1 MSLKLEVNKLY
12 EKTQEELNALKFSLN
27 EKKRTIKIERE
38 IAKNTLRVVEK
49 ELSDIEDKLKR
60 ISQENIRREDIAET
74 KTMIGEKEK
83 NIDGFNL
90 LSEDE
95 LSVIAKNM
103 NKTDYRK
110 YGAPRWLDLENIIK
124 TVVEMK
130 KSYPNFTL
138 TNLDI
143 GGQIDT
149 LPPKTFY
156 RYEFT
161 DECDRTFKT

>member
-27 EKKRTIKIERE
+27 EKKRTIKFERE

-130 KSYPNFTL
+130 NSYPKFY
-138 TNLDI
+138 
-143 GGQIDT
+143 ID
-149 LPPKTFY
+149 KFRY
-156 RYEFT
+156 RWT
-161 DECDRTFKT
+161 D

>member
-1 MSLKLEVNKLY
+1 MDMNPLY
-12 EKTQEELNALKFSLN
+12 EKTQEELNALTISLN
-27 EKKRTIKIERE
+27 EKKRIIKIERE
-38 IAKNTLRVVEK
+38 KAQNSLRLVEK
-49 ELSDIEDKLKR
+49 ELSDIENKLKR
-60 ISQENIRREDIAET
+60 ISQENIRRENIAES
-74 KTMIGEKEK
+74 KIMIGEKEK

>member
-1 MSLKLEVNKLY
+1 MDMNPLY
-12 EKTQEELNALKFSLN
+12 EKTQEELNALTISLN
-27 EKKRTIKIERE
+27 EKKRIIKIERE
-38 IAKNTLRVVEK
+38 IAKNSLRLVEK
-49 ELSDIEDKLKR
+49 ELSDIENKLKR
-60 ISQENIRREDIAET
+60 ISQENIRRENIAES
-74 KTMIGEKEK
+74 KIMIGEKEK

>member
-1 MSLKLEVNKLY
+1 MNMNPLY
-12 EKTQEELNALKFSLN
+12 EKTQEELNDLHDALN

-38 IAKNTLRVVEK
+38 IAKNALRIVEK
-49 ELSDIEDKLKR
+49 ELSDIEDKIKR
-60 ISQENIRREDIAET
+60 ILQENVRRKDIAES

-95 LSVIAKNM
+95 LSIIAKNM

-110 YGAPRWLDLENIIK
+110 YGVPRWMDLENIIK

-130 KSYPNFTL
+130 NSYPKFTL

-149 LPPKTFY
+149 MPPETFY

-161 DECDRTFKT
+161 DDNDRTFKT

>member
-1 MSLKLEVNKLY
+1 MNPLY
-12 EKTQEELNALKFSLN
+12 EKTQEELNALNISLN
-27 EKKRTIKIERE
+27 EKKRNIKIERE
-38 IAKNTLRVVEK
+38 VAKNALRVVEK
-49 ELSDIEDKLKR
+49 KLSEVEDNLNR
-60 ISQENIRREDIAET
+60 ILREFKRREDISES

-110 YGAPRWLDLENIIK
+110 YGQYPRWLDLENIIE

-130 KSYPNFTL
+130 KRYPKFTL

-143 GGQIDT
+143 GGQIDV
-149 LPPKTFY
+149 LPPQTFY

-161 DECDRTFKT
+161 DEYDCTFKT

>member
-1 MSLKLEVNKLY
+1 MDMNPLY
-12 EKTQEELNALKFSLN
+12 EKTQEELNALNISLN
-27 EKKRTIKIERE
+27 EKKRNIKIERE
-38 IAKNTLRVVEK
+38 IAKNALRLVEK
-49 ELSDIEDKLKR
+49 ELSDVEHKLKR
-60 ISQENIRREDIAET
+60 ISQENIRREYIAES

-83 NIDGFNL
+83 NIVGFNL
-90 LSEDE
+90 LTEDE

-124 TVVEMK
+124 TVIEMK
-130 KSYPNFTL
+130 NSYPKFTL

-161 DECDRTFKT
+161 DDYDRTFKT